1 MRSKSN
7 RVVAAVTAAT
17 LALTTAGV
25 APAFAASRATKDVQ
39 VAQAAGDTEF
49 SSRRYSRARSNA
61 AAAAMFGAI
70 IAGVATY
77 AAAREYRK
85 AREREYQYRYGGY
98 GAPYGYY
105 QPAPHPYRYRG
116 GWNGW

>member
-7 RVVAAVTAAT
+7 RAVAAVTAAA

-25 APAFAASRATKDVQ
+25 APAFAAPRATKDVQ
-39 VAQAAGDTEF
+39 AAQAVGNTEF
-49 SSRRYSRARSNA
+49 SSRRYSQARNNA
-61 AAAAMFGAI
+61 AAAAVFGAI
-70 IAGVATY
+70 IAGVASY

-85 AREREYQYRYGGY
+85 AREREYQYRYGNGY

-105 QPAPHPYRYRG
+105 APRPYRG
-116 GWNGW
+116 GYYGW